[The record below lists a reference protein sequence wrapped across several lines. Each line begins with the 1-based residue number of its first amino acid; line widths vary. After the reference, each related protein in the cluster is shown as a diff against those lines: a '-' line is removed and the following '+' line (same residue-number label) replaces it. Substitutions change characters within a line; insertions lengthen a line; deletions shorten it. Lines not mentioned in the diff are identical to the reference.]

1 MNHRWSVIVLV
12 AGLGWASVAHA
23 TDIPLTLAEPAGVAR
38 VREPITSGVPLPSG
52 TQTASW
58 SLWNGAQ
65 EIPVQVTPLS
75 GRTPWILLD
84 FATDLPASGS
94 RTLTLRDTPSSAQ
107 SPSPIVITE
116 DATQIAVVTGP
127 MRAVLRKDVFDLV
140 EGIWLDRDRN
150 GSFGAAE
157 QLFGSSGGNIRVL
170 DATSGTNFNGAG
182 APDRVTWEYRGPL
195 RSTLRVDGQFRSGST
210 TFLAYTTRL
219 TFYAGESRIR
229 VDFLVR
235 NSYRSNER
243 QAKIRSA
250 TLQFG
255 PGTATARAVRPG
267 SMSYVNAGI
276 SGARFEAVPVTL
288 WNIDTASNGGMLIPD
303 LSYHG
308 ASIVLDCEE
317 GLTAS
322 EQSRRGSAAKDRV
335 FARAAPSWYSQ
346 YGELTCSRFSTLD
359 DERQFNQRV
368 GWTWSSIIEP
378 QDPHQPD
385 YAVSWKN
392 AAVHDDLEADDLW
405 QNTIMFL
412 RTGNLGSFDRAQAWA
427 RYYTWEFPLRTD
439 GWDADMDPDVDI
451 AKAQRPA
458 IPIPMSGADQ
468 SYLTA
473 DVQPGRVDYHPW
485 FLDHLFGWGLVD
497 WYYLTGDVSAR
508 EAAEDLAELSE
519 RLYSGWTPGV
529 DEVGGNMRRGARNLT
544 LAVRVWECTQS
555 TRWANLMNRIASFF
569 KQAPDW
575 DPRGFY
581 YYTDSSHPGARYNS
595 PIYLYALATAFDR
608 YINATGDPTIRSRA
622 IAIAN
627 FVKQYGMHRTW
638 NYTGQFFA
646 LDYGSPGALWHDWF
660 DTGDLAGFVPN
671 YSIMLVNSLTL
682 GYRLTGD
689 ASLLDRAKYHWDR
702 GSKGQKSV
710 PSTPLAGPTQV
721 GKFVNATIL
730 TNNVYYRWNGELAF
744 TTDFF
749 HDYIANGVVDVTP
762 PAPPANLLA
771 R

>member
-1 MNHRWSVIVLV
+1 MCVVTML
-12 AGLGWASVAHA
+12 AGVGWASVAGA
-23 TDIPLTLAEPAGVAR
+23 TDIPLTIAEPAGVTR
-38 VREPITSGVPLPSG
+38 VQEYVTSGVPLPAG
-52 TQTASW
+52 TQTANW

-65 EIPVQVTPLS
+65 EIPVQVTPLG

-94 RTLTLRDTPSSAQ
+94 RTLTLRDAPGAAQ
-107 SPSPIVITE
+107 PQAPIVITE

-140 EGIWLDRDRN
+140 EGVWLDRDRN
-150 GSFGAAE
+150 GTFAAGE
-157 QLFGSSGGNIRVL
+157 QLFGSNGGNIRVV
-170 DATSGTNFNGAG
+170 DATSGTSFSGAV
-182 APDRVTWEYRGPL
+182 APDKVVWEYRGPL
-195 RSTLRVDGQFRSGST
+195 RATLRVDGQFRSGST

-219 TFYAGESRIR
+219 TFYAGQSRIR
-229 VDFLVR
+229 VDYLIR
-235 NSYRSNER
+235 NSYRPNER

-255 PGTATARAVRPG
+255 AGTATSRATRPG
-267 SMSYVNAGI
+267 SLSYLNAG
-276 SGARFEAVPVTL
+276 GGGVRFEAVPAVL
-288 WNIDTASNGGMLIPD
+288 WNIDTASNGGMLVPD

-308 ASIVLDCEE
+308 ASFLLDCEE
-317 GLTAS
+317 GVSSA
-322 EQSRRGSAAKDRV
+322 EQTRRANAAEAKL
-335 FARAAPSWYSQ
+335 FARAPADWYSE

-359 DERQFNQRV
+359 MERQFNQRV
-368 GWTWSSIIEP
+368 GWTWSPSIEP

-385 YAVSWKN
+385 YAMSWKN

-405 QNTIMFL
+405 QNMVMFL
-412 RTGNLGSFDRAQAWA
+412 RTGNLGGFDRAQGWA
-427 RYYTWEFPLRTD
+427 RYYTWEYPLRTD
-439 GWDADMDPDVDI
+439 GWSADMDPDVDI
-451 AKAQRPA
+451 ARAQRPA
-458 IPIPMSGADQ
+458 IAIPMSGADQ
-468 SYLTA
+468 SYLTV
-473 DVQPGRVDYHPW
+473 DVEPGRVDYHPW
-485 FLDHLFGWGLVD
+485 YLDHLFGWGLID

-519 RLYSGWTPGV
+519 RMYSGWTPGV

-555 TRWANLMNRIASFF
+555 SRWAALMNRIAQFF
-569 KQAPDW
+569 IQAPDW
-575 DPRGFY
+575 DSRGFY
-581 YYTDSSHPGARYNS
+581 YYTDSSKPGARISS

-608 YINATGDPTIRSRA
+608 YINATGSPEIRSRA

-627 FVKQYGMHRTW
+627 FVKQYGLHRTW

-646 LDYGSPGALWHDWF
+646 LDYPSPGALWHDWF

-671 YSIMLVNSLTL
+671 YTIMLVSTLTL
-682 GYRLTGD
+682 GYRLSGD
-689 ASLLDRAKYHWDR
+689 ATLLDRAKFHWDR
-702 GSKGQKSV
+702 GSKGQKGV
-710 PSTPLAGPTQV
+710 PSTPLAGPTEV
-721 GKFVNATIL
+721 GKFVNSTIL

-749 HDYIANGVVDVTP
+749 HDYVSNGVVDVTP